1 MAFGHSGPLSSERA
15 SEEIKSRLDIVDV
28 IGGHVRLTRAG
39 REWKGLCP
47 FHTEHTPSFY
57 VSPEKQLWNC
67 HGCHEGG
74 DIFHFVELIDHTDFR
89 GALEELAQRAG
100 VDLSQDRPLSPA
112 ETRRRRQ
119 REALLQLNQL
129 ASDFYHHV
137 LLNTPAGEQGRLFLD
152 ARGVTES
159 DRERFKLG
167 YAPLGTTQ
175 DNLVRFLRQRKAD
188 PADIAASGLARQ
200 ERGRLTDFFRQ
211 RLVVPIRDEQGHPV
225 GFGGRA
231 IADGTPKYLNTR
243 GTSLFDKSKVLFGLD
258 LAREAIHQEHRA
270 VLVEG
275 YFDVIGADRAGI
287 RNAVSTSGTALTDA
301 QVRLL
306 RRFSDE
312 VILCFDGDS
321 AGQKAAAVAVGLVAQ
336 AGMNCRLLTL
346 PQGSDP
352 DDLARSDP
360 AALIELVDRAPPAW
374 EALVD
379 GALGEASSRS
389 GGEAQEAL
397 RRAIGVLGRIPEA
410 SIRALYAERVGRR
423 LGVDGS
429 RILKDVEQGGTK
441 ESTKSTEAGLSRTS
455 TGEIAMGASAH
466 LLGMLWHSPQLIAEV
481 RDQYQVRRDDFLD
494 PQHGELF
501 QAMVEVAPQRLS
513 PADLSPE
520 LRGRLDELPK
530 GGFPELAEDAGD
542 ARRRRSLGD
551 YVRRIRIENLEN
563 EAVGVRRRL
572 AELSHHRS
580 GEGPQ
585 LAAELDRIQR
595 QIDTLRR
602 SGGMEA

>member
-1 MAFGHSGPLSSERA
+1 MSSERA
-15 SEEIKSRLDIVDV
+15 SEEIKSRLDLVDV

-47 FHTEHTPSFY
+47 FHTEHTASFY

-74 DIFHFVELIDHTDFR
+74 DIFRFIELIDHTDFR
-89 GALEELAQRAG
+89 GALEELAKRAG
-100 VDLSQDRPLSPA
+100 VDLSQDQPLSPA
-112 ETRRRRQ
+112 ELRRRKQ
-119 REALLQLNQL
+119 REVLLQLNQL
-129 ASDFYHHV
+129 AVDFYHHV
-137 LLNTPAGEQGRLFLD
+137 LLHSPAGEQGRSFLD
-152 ARGVTES
+152 ARGVTDE
-159 DRERFKLG
+159 DRDHFRLG

-188 PADIAASGLARQ
+188 PADVTASGLARND
-200 ERGRLTDFFRQ
+200 RGRLIDFFRQ
-211 RLVVPIRDEQGHPV
+211 RLIVPIRDEQGRPV

-231 IADGTPKYLNTR
+231 ISDGTPKYLNTR
-243 GTSLFDKSKVLFGLD
+243 ATSLFDKSSVLFGLD
-258 LAREAIHQEHRA
+258 LAREAIHKEHRA
-270 VLVEG
+270 VLMEG
-275 YFDVIGADRAGI
+275 YFDVIGARRVGI

-312 VILCFDGDS
+312 VLLCFDGDA
-321 AGQKAAAVAVGLVAQ
+321 AGQRAAGVAVGLVAQ

-346 PQGSDP
+346 PEGQDP

-360 AALIELVDRAPPAW
+360 PTLLKLLENAPPAW

-379 GALGEASSRS
+379 GALGEASPRS
-389 GGEAQEAL
+389 GGEGQEAL
-397 RRAIGVLGRIPEA
+397 RRAMKVLGRIPEA

-423 LGVDGS
+423 LGVDAA
-429 RILKDVEQGGTK
+429 RILKDVEQSGTK
-441 ESTKSTEAGLSRTS
+441 QPTKSAEEGLRQAPS
-455 TGEIAMGASAH
+455 GEIAMGASAH
-466 LLGMLWHSPQLIAEV
+466 LLGMLWHSPQLIAEI

-494 PQHGELF
+494 SQQGELY
-501 QAMVEVAPQRLS
+501 QAMVEVAPERLS

-520 LRGRLDELPK
+520 LRVRLDELPK
-530 GGFPELAEDAGD
+530 GGFPELDENAGS
-542 ARRRRSLGD
+542 ARRQRSLGD
-551 YVRRIRIENLEN
+551 YVRRIRIESLEN
-563 EAVGVRRRL
+563 DAAGLRRRL
-572 AELSHHRS
+572 AELTHHRD

-585 LAAELDRIQR
+585 LAAELDRKQR
-595 QIDTLRR
+595 QIEALRR